1 MFDRPA
7 ARFDGRA
14 ARGYRRLV
22 CKRFSPLCKVGR
34 DGAVCLD
41 PDISVEWKH
50 VKSFCRKFMTR
61 PSVDSKP
68 EPRRVLTGAV
78 LRASALL
85 EITQSSLAQILGLS
99 PSTVSRMANGT
110 YTLDD
115 QKKEWELGALFVRL
129 FRSLDAVIGSNDA
142 AARSWLNGENHG
154 LVGRP
159 IDLIQ
164 STEGLVR
171 VVQYLDCAR
180 GRI

>member
-1 MFDRPA
+1 MP
-7 ARFDGRA
+7 RA
-14 ARGYRRLV
+14 
-22 CKRFSPLCKVGR
+22 S
-34 DGAVCLD
+34 
-41 PDISVEWKH
+41 I
-50 VKSFCRKFMTR
+50 
-61 PSVDSKP
+61 DSKP

-110 YTLDD
+110 YTLDI

-142 AARSWLNGENHG
+142 AARGWLNGQNQG

-159 IDLIQ
+159 IELIR

-171 VVQYLDCAR
+171 VVQYLDSAR

>member
-1 MFDRPA
+1 
-7 ARFDGRA
+7 
-14 ARGYRRLV
+14 
-22 CKRFSPLCKVGR
+22 
-34 DGAVCLD
+34 
-41 PDISVEWKH
+41 
-50 VKSFCRKFMTR
+50 MTR
-61 PSVDSKP
+61 PSADSKP

-85 EITQSSLAQILGLS
+85 EITQSSLAHILGLS

-129 FRSLDAVIGSNDA
+129 FRSLDALIGSNDA
-142 AARSWLNGENHG
+142 AARSWLNGENRG